1 MADDLHNIP
10 DHRGI
15 ASFGGNWASR
25 RRREVAKDARH
36 ATRIGR
42 RFQVPMSSVRQ
53 KSDFQAAQRE
63 ANQSDL
69 RFSISAEN
77 DHGGC
82 RRWPRRASGRK
93 FPEFGQFLLVAPCC
107 RGLAAIPRRS
117 VWNCEMSNVYR
128 AQSKP
133 ASSKTVV
140 VGLSLSEQLRSRAT
154 PKSMV
159 SGAGSL
165 MGIET
170 LFCTSVWTHLAQL
183 DLHGVQSD

>member
-25 RRREVAKDARH
+25 RRREVAQNARH

-53 KSDFQAAQRE
+53 KSDLQAAQRE

-77 DHGGC
+77 DQGGC
-82 RRWPRRASGRK
+82 RRWPRRASGGR
-93 FPEFGQFLLVAPCC
+93 FPEFGKFLLVAPFAEA
-107 RGLAAIPRRS
+107 LL
-117 VWNCEMSNVYR
+117 
-128 AQSKP
+128 Q
-133 ASSKTVV
+133 
-140 VGLSLSEQLRSRAT
+140 SRAA
-154 PKSMV
+154 SF
-159 SGAGSL
+159 
-165 MGIET
+165 GIATCPMPTEPSRIQ
-170 LFCTSVWTHLAQL
+170 LLAKQWL
-183 DLHGVQSD
+183 SASRCLSN